1 MAWVQGG
8 GKALWKWGWVIPTLL
23 ALVNPSAFAQQ
34 HPSPS
39 AASQGAK
46 RQIVVSVPDRKLA
59 VMEGGA
65 VLRVF
70 PVAVGAD
77 QTPSPTGSYEIAKR
91 LEQPTYYHP
100 GQVIPPG
107 ENNPLGPRWIGLNV
121 KGYGIHGTNVPSSV
135 GKAASHGC
143 IRLRNRDIVR
153 LFAMVEVGDTVE
165 IHGERDETVA
175 ALFGGEVEG
184 STDAAIAVAQQQSAG
199 SEMAGGQE

>member
-1 MAWVQGG
+1 MAWVQGSG
-8 GKALWKWGWVIPTLL
+8 RALWKWGCVISTLL
-23 ALVNPSAFAQQ
+23 ALLNPSALAQQ
-34 HPSPS
+34 NPSS
-39 AASQGAK
+39 ALASRRAK
-46 RQIVVSVPDRKLA
+46 RQIVVSVPDRKLV

-65 VLRVF
+65 VLRIF
-70 PVAVGAD
+70 PVAVGAG
-77 QTPSPTGSYEIAKR
+77 QTPSPTGAYEIAKR

-121 KGYGIHGTNVPSSV
+121 KGYGIQGTNVPSSV

-143 IRLRNRDIVR
+143 IRLKNRDIVQ

-175 ALFGGEVEG
+175 ALFGGEAEVG
-184 STDAAIAVAQQQSAG
+184 ADAGLEVAQQHPAG
-199 SEMAGGQE
+199 SESAGGQE

>member
-1 MAWVQGG
+1 MAWVQGS

-23 ALVNPSAFAQQ
+23 ALVNPSALAQQ
-34 HPSPS
+34 NSVTS
-39 AASQGAK
+39 AASHRAK

-77 QTPSPTGSYEIAKR
+77 QTPSPAGSYEIAKR

-100 GQVIPPG
+100 GQVIQPG

-121 KGYGIHGTNVPSSV
+121 KGYGIHGTNIPSSV

-143 IRLRNRDIVR
+143 IRLKNRDVVR

-165 IHGERDETVA
+165 IHRERDETVA

-184 STDAAIAVAQQQSAG
+184 VTDAAIEVAQQHPAG
-199 SEMAGGQE
+199 SEAAGGQE